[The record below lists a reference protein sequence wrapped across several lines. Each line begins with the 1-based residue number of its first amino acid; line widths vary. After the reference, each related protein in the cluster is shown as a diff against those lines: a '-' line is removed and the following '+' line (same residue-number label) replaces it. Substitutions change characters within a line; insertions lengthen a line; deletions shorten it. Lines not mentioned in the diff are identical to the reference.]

1 MQSVKFLSVKY
12 LVHHCC
18 GIIPPSSTLLL
29 FSERQIDAGSGQI
42 ILSMWEGRMVG
53 RRIKLCFHLF
63 TISFFFFFFN
73 NTSADVKTICLVP
86 RSLCVI
92 SLFTAVFP
100 KRELPSSG
108 SFSKTQFSKQIYTQ
122 VSSIFENKGYHIFP
136 RGIDERREDAENR
149 V

>member
-1 MQSVKFLSVKY
+1 MGGQDGGTKNQALLS
-12 LVHHCC
+12 
-18 GIIPPSSTLLL
+18 
-29 FSERQIDAGSGQI
+29 
-42 ILSMWEGRMVG
+42 
-53 RRIKLCFHLF
+53 
-63 TISFFFFFFN
+63 SFYYQLFFFFN